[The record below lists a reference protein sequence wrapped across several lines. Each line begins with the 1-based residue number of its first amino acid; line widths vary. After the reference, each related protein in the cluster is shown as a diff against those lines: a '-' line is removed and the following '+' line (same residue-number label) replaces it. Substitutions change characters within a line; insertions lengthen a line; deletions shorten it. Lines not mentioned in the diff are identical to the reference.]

1 MKVNLAYQCPFCG
14 VTVELKVVKSVQ
26 TFEVGGQVE
35 YLICACPRVRDCGR
49 VLFAKYDC
57 LNDCIDE
64 AYPFPSTSA
73 SNMPEAIPI
82 KVREDFAEAL
92 RCFYAKAYRGVVVMC
107 RRALQN
113 VAKNKGIKD
122 KSDLKEEIK
131 AMFSQGLITRSLY
144 DVAHE
149 LRHFGAF
156 GAHPQDDGLDNIG
169 RDEATQLLGILR
181 QFMDHI
187 YVLSDAASRLAK
199 QRQGAQQR
207 RKGAPD

>member
-1 MKVNLAYQCPFCG
+1 
-14 VTVELKVVKSVQ
+14 VTVELKVVKSH
-26 TFEVGGQVE
+26 TNFEVGGE
-35 YLICACPRVRDCGR
+35 AYYLICACPRVRDCGSI
-49 VLFAKYDC
+49 LFARYDSS
-57 LNDCIDE
+57 NDCIDE
-64 AYPFPSTSA
+64 AYPFPSASA
-73 SNMPEAIPI
+73 AKMPEVIPLKI
-82 KVREDFAEAL
+82 REDFAEAL

-113 VAKNKGIKD
+113 VTKNKGIKE

-131 AMFSQGLITRSLY
+131 EMLAQGLITKSLY
-144 DVAHE
+144 DAAHE

-169 RDEATQLLGILR
+169 RDEATQLLRILQ
-181 QFMDHI
+181 QFTDHI
-187 YVLSDAASRLAK
+187 YVLPDAASRLAK